1 MRLPFACTVPG
12 RFSARLSLLLSLWA
26 AAGLGTGGCGGGHQ
40 TGGPAHPP
48 QGTQGG
54 GAQAGPAGSPGLTG
68 TSDSASAAVPRR
80 GGIIVTGWTAEPRA
94 VNELIVQATNPNQE
108 MVFQLFARLLREE
121 PDFERHPPA
130 FTPALARS
138 YEWSADHKTL
148 TLHLRENARWS
159 DGVPVTADDVRWTW
173 QAQVSPE
180 VAWESSYMKDDIADV
195 EAVDPHTVRVRFKRV
210 YAKQLFDLNEG
221 GILPHHAWGQIPF
234 SRWRQSG
241 EWFQQ
246 HLVVDGPFTLGSWRR
261 QQELVLVRNPSFYD
275 PDRPRLDRVVMR
287 IIPDQASILTQLD
300 SGELDFTAAISP
312 RDAPHVT
319 ANPRLKVLVFPYRNW
334 IGVAWNGARQPFSDP
349 DVRRALGMA
358 LDRRAI
364 VETIWG
370 KFARVS
376 ESPILSVVWA
386 YDRSLRPLPY
396 DPAEARR
403 ILAAKGFAAG
413 ADGVLRRG
421 GKPFAF
427 EISTNAGNQQR
438 VDSLVMIQEQLR
450 RIGVR
455 AEPRQVEFN
464 SLNARV
470 LAGDF
475 DASVIGNSMDT
486 SLDLTSYFHSH
497 GIALGTNVTRYSNP
511 EVDRLIDH
519 AMSQPDIALARQ
531 DLDRIQEIL
540 HRDQPYTYLWESD
553 RVSGLDRRLHDVRPS
568 MVLSF
573 YDLED
578 WWVEPTLKH

>member
-1 MRLPFACTVPG
+1 MQPYFRRGVPSWL
-12 RFSARLSLLLSLWA
+12 SARLLFLLPLWA
-26 AAGLGTGGCGGGHQ
+26 AALAGGGCDGGHQ
-40 TGGPAHPP
+40 
-48 QGTQGG
+48 
-54 GAQAGPAGSPGLTG
+54 AGSPEKHPHANQDGG
-68 TSDSASAAVPRR
+68 ARASGAASAGEPRR
-80 GGIIVTGWTAEPRA
+80 GGTVVTGWTGEPLA
-94 VNELIVQATNPNQE
+94 VNELIVTATNVQQE
-108 MVFQLFARLLREE
+108 MIIQLFARLLREE
-121 PDFERHPPA
+121 PDFERHPPT

-159 DGVPVTADDVRWTW
+159 DGVPVTSDDVRWTW

-180 VAWESSYMKDDIADV
+180 VAWESSYMKQEIADV

-210 YAKQLFDLNEG
+210 YAKQLLDLNEG
-221 GILPHHAWGQIPF
+221 GIMPRHAWGQIPF

-241 EWFQQ
+241 DWFKQ

-261 QQELVLVRNPSFYD
+261 QQEVVLVRNPSFYD

-300 SGELDFTAAISP
+300 SGELDFTPAISP

-319 ANPRLKVLVFPYRNW
+319 ANPRLRLLAFPYRTW
-334 IGVAWNGARQPFSDP
+334 VGVAWNGSRQPFADP
-349 DVRRALGMA
+349 EVRRALGMA

-370 KFARVS
+370 KFASVS

-386 YDRSLRPLPY
+386 YDRSLRPLPH
-396 DPAEARR
+396 DLAEARR
-403 ILAAKGFAAG
+403 ILAARGFAAG

-427 EISTNAGNQQR
+427 EISTNTGNQQR

-455 AEPRQVEFN
+455 AEPQQLEFN
-464 SLNARV
+464 SLTARII
-470 LAGDF
+470 AGDF
-475 DASVIGNSMDT
+475 DASVVGNSMDT
-486 SLDLTSYFHSH
+486 SLDLSAFFHSRA
-497 GIALGTNVTRYSNP
+497 IADHTNITRYSNP

-519 AMSQPDIALARQ
+519 AMSQPDIALARP
-531 DLDRIQEIL
+531 DLDRLQEIL
-540 HRDQPYTYLWESD
+540 HHDQPYTYLWESQ
-553 RVSGLDRRLHDVRPS
+553 RVSGLDRRLHGVEPS
-568 MVLSF
+568 MLFSF
-573 YDLED
+573 YNLKD